1 MQFLRPDLADIAVYK
16 PGRPIEEVARE
27 LGFDPDYLVKVA
39 SNESPYRPFEEVM
52 EVMAGAVEGINRYPD
67 NHVHDLRTSLAD
79 HLDVG
84 YDNLWCGA
92 GSSELIRLT
101 AQAVGGPGRE
111 VVFPWPSF
119 AMYPLCARYSMMTPV
134 TAPLTDDYRL
144 DPDGILSAIGP
155 DTVLVFIC
163 NPNNPSG
170 TYLNHA
176 EVTRLV
182 EEIPQRVL
190 VVVDEAYHEYAT
202 ASDYRGTVHQ
212 ALQHPNMVTL
222 RTFSKIYGM
231 AALRVGYAVGQAET
245 LQQLRRVQSPFT
257 VTSVGQI
264 GAVEALRHQDRIQ
277 DRIAHN
283 ARERDRIEGGLA
295 GLGIRYVPSQANF
308 IYFNAGL
315 EAEENAARFLSRG
328 VIIRAF
334 PGSWARVSVG
344 SPRENSR
351 FLAAAAEVVAQD

>member
-27 LGFDPDYLVKVA
+27 LGFGPECLVKVA
-39 SNESPYRPFEEVM
+39 SNENPYRPFDEVT
-52 EVMAGAVEGINRYPD
+52 EVMAGAVAGINRYPD
-67 NHVHDLRTSLAD
+67 NHVFDLRTALSE

-92 GSSELIRLT
+92 GSSELIRLA

-119 AMYPLCARYSMMTPV
+119 AMYPLCARYSMMAAV
-134 TAPLTDDYRL
+134 TVPLTEDHRL

-155 DTVLVFIC
+155 DTVLVYIC

-170 TYLNHA
+170 TYLNHD
-176 EVTRLV
+176 EMTRLV
-182 EEIPQRVL
+182 EMVPERVL

-212 ALQHPNMVTL
+212 ALQHPNMITL

-245 LQQLRRVQSPFT
+245 LRQVRRVQSPFT

-264 GAVEALRHQDRIQ
+264 GAVEALRHQDRIRE
-277 DRIAHN
+277 RITHN

-295 GLGIRYVPSQANF
+295 TLGVRYVPSQANF
-308 IYFNAGL
+308 VYFSEGL
-315 EAEENAARFLSRG
+315 QAEETAARFLARG

-334 PGSWARVSVG
+334 PGEWARVSVG
-344 SPRENSR
+344 SPGENDR
-351 FLAAAAEVVAQD
+351 FLAAAAEMVTE